1 MSQEVDTKPRKPGTW
16 PKGVSGCPGGKPKSY
31 REFVRACREHTPEA
45 LATIARLAR
54 GEPLV
59 VTVEVEDEDTGETK
73 RRKVVERVQSQTQ
86 LAASQY
92 LIDRGWGKAVQPIE
106 DREAGESVENLTDA
120 ELEAIIRDARV
131 QAVEADPASLVERRD
146 QGLLSGATE
155 ELGSEPAPV
164 NRVKGK

>member
-1 MSQEVDTKPRKPGTW
+1 
-16 PKGVSGCPGGKPKSY
+16 
-31 REFVRACREHTPEA
+31 
-45 LATIARLAR
+45 
-54 GEPLV
+54 